1 MSVVELDGDEVFSG
15 FGRDVGDA
23 AAPVLPVFEV
33 DLRLGRAFHRDRET
47 AGAGFAS
54 PNHELVRQT
63 HLACASGGGVRV
75 GGGKG
80 SMGWRG
86 ECRILKKK
94 KKGMTDCNV
103 IVEFC

>member
-15 FGRDVGDA
+15 FGCDVGDA
-23 AAPVLPVFEV
+23 AAAVLPVFEV

-63 HLACASGGGVRV
+63 HLACASGGR
-75 GGGKG
+75 GGGRW
-80 SMGWRG
+80 GWGEERG
-86 ECRILKKK
+86 RW
-94 KKGMTDCNV
+94 GGGVNV
-103 IVEFC
+103 VY